1 MLEFVAFLST
11 VLVVCGLVMTILK
24 SLMIL
29 SMMPLLLNMMHC
41 NQTWIHSHHSSS
53 NSNNIHIR
61 RPQLDQREQGHRYCT
76 DYNQG
81 VLNIVLFFQRY
92 SGLYSESILSVH
104 ILLIFS
110 GMFFLYCRLGRR
122 WREERVGILHRSI
135 PGMKKAN

>member
-1 MLEFVAFLST
+1 MLEFVAFLSN
-11 VLVVCGLVMTILK
+11 VLACGLVLTTLK
-24 SLMIL
+24 SLMVL

-41 NQTWIHSHHSSS
+41 NQTWFHSHHSSS

-61 RPQLDQREQGHRYCT
+61 RPQLDQRERGHCNCP

-92 SGLYSESILSVH
+92 LGLYSESILSVH

-110 GMFFLYCRLGRR
+110 GMFFLYCRLGRK
-122 WREERVGILHRSI
+122 WREERVEILHRSI
-135 PGMKKAN
+135 SEMKG